1 MALPQSVLVVDD
13 EAHIRVILQRILTA
27 MGIPYVHV
35 AENGREA
42 CDMYSQFKCELVV
55 MDINMPVMTG
65 TEAVARIRAEDPD
78 AKVIMLTSLAS
89 RRAVEQSAEAGAM
102 DYLRKDLPLEQLK
115 IRLREAIEEAFE

>member
-1 MALPQSVLVVDD
+1 MGLPQSVLVVDD
-13 EAHIRVILQRILTA
+13 EAHIRVILQRILSS

-42 CDMYSQFKCELVV
+42 CEMYAQFKCELVI

-65 TEAVARIRAEDPD
+65 TEAVARIRAEDPE
-78 AKVIMLTSLAS
+78 AKIIMLTSLAS
-89 RRAVEQSAEAGAM
+89 RRAVEQSAEVGAT

-115 IRLREAIEEAFE
+115 IRLKESIEEVFE